1 MEAGS
6 VFTALYPPPLPPFD
20 LKIRSIKDL
29 GLDFGMAF
37 SGVFGSA
44 GVCRLGEWVDFGRGF
59 AAELAVPWS
68 AADARFVF
76 TILYPSP
83 RVFDLKYAR

>member
-59 AAELAVPWS
+59 AAELAFRG
-68 AADARFVF
+68 ARPMRDSC
-76 TILYPSP
+76 LPSCTP
-83 RVFDLKYAR
+83 PPGYLI